1 MLKLIYWLFKSK
13 FQAFAFLDQ
22 SAKKTGF
29 EKTTRVHVDSKRKSY
44 YGFSSDMDLPL
55 VRLEAL
61 LPKLK
66 LLKYGFDEEQ
76 EDKLWEAL
84 EAAINNGKKPDI
96 AQIGFIAKERKTRK
110 SMVINKDLM
119 FDIIALRYIR
129 EDENPGL
136 LDIEIHKE
144 KIAQFKLDSKDGL
157 YNFFYQAG
165 LAELVPL
172 LKTTESDFLESL
184 MDSEVKNQALN
195 LSLTAYLSGQS

>member
-1 MLKLIYWLFKSK
+1 MLKLIYWLFRSK
-13 FQAFAFLDQ
+13 FQAFAFMDQ

-29 EKTTRVHVDSKRKSY
+29 EKTTRSHVDSNNKSY
-44 YGFSSDMDLPL
+44 YAFASDMELPL
-55 VRLEAL
+55 VRLQAL

-66 LLKYGFDEEQ
+66 SLKYGFDEEQ
-76 EDKLWEAL
+76 EDRIWEAI

-96 AQIGFIAKERKTRK
+96 AQIGFIAKERGKRK
-110 SMVINKDLM
+110 DMVINKDLL
-119 FDIIALRYIR
+119 FDIVALRYIR

-144 KIAQFKLDSKDGL
+144 KIVQFKKDSVDGL
-157 YNFFYQAG
+157 YNFFYLAG

-172 LKTTESDFLESL
+172 LKTTEKDFLEFL

>member
-29 EKTTRVHVDSKRKSY
+29 EKTSRVHVDSNNKSY
-44 YGFSSDMDLPL
+44 YSFVSDMDLPL
-55 VRLEAL
+55 VRLQAL
-61 LPKLK
+61 IPKLK
-66 LLKYGFDEEQ
+66 LLKYGFDEEL

-110 SMVINKDLM
+110 NMVIDADLL
-119 FDIIALRYIR
+119 FDIVALRYIR
-129 EDENPGL
+129 EDEDPGL
-136 LDIEIHKE
+136 LDIEIHKQ
-144 KIAQFKLDSKDGL
+144 KIKQFKKDSVDGL

-165 LAELVPL
+165 LAELIPL
-172 LKTTESDFLESL
+172 LRTTEKDFLESL

-195 LSLTAYLSGQS
+195 LSLTAYLSGQN